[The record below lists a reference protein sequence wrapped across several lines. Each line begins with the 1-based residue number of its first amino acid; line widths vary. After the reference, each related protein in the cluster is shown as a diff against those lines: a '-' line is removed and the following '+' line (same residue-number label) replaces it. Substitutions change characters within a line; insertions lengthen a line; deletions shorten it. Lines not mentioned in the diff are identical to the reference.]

1 MNRNENKG
9 TVDYFLESLTP
20 KERNKHEE
28 SYKDF
33 LVSEMIIAA
42 MENDDVS
49 VRELA
54 KTAGISP
61 TTVQNLRSWYIRL
74 RS

>member
-33 LVSEMIIAA
+33 LVLKK
-42 MENDDVS
+42 NDYCS
-49 VRELA
+49 YG
-54 KTAGISP
+54 K
-61 TTVQNLRSWYIRL
+61 
-74 RS
+74 